1 MELSE
6 SRNQRYSPLGPV
18 AGLVL
23 IALLTALVAVALLP
37 GRLPPARNALAPVR
51 DFSAQRAMHHLVE
64 IARAPHPV
72 GSAEHD
78 RVRDYLL
85 AQLRALGLEVQLQ
98 AGTGRMH
105 DHGIETVGHVEN
117 IVARLRGS
125 DPAGKAL
132 LLSAHYD
139 SVYLAPG
146 AADNGASVAAIL
158 ESVRALRAGPRL
170 RNDVI
175 VLFTDGEEIGLL
187 GAELFTH
194 HPWVA
199 DVGMVL
205 NFDFRGSGGP
215 MWMFETSGGNARM
228 VAALASG
235 ASDPMGSSALFDI
248 YQLLPN
254 DTDMT
259 AFKAAGLHGLNFAAI
274 DRAYTYHSP
283 LDTVD
288 RVDPG
293 TLQHLG
299 ELMLTATRSFSDD
312 YLAGLSAPDSV
323 FFNVPGLGMLH
334 YRDTWVGMFSAL
346 ALGAVALAL
355 VPAVRR
361 GQTRMRSIAA
371 AAAGQLA
378 TLLMLAI
385 ASQVLWQVVVLLHPE
400 YVLFND
406 LYNSRWYLLALV
418 GLVVAGFAW
427 MQTGWRRRLGAGA
440 EQYGALLFAACC
452 LLVSTWLL
460 PGFSYLFAWPL
471 LCMALA
477 EISIAR
483 WPLLQRR
490 SEARY
495 ALLLVASLPTLFF
508 FAPLVRMVYLGLGP
522 QLPFPTAFVLGLALT
537 LLSPLLLPLTRR
549 FLLPAL
555 PLAIGV
561 LLLGVGSAT
570 TRFDSRHPLPSH
582 LFLALDGSS
591 GRTLWLSRADEL
603 DEWNKRLF
611 PANAAPV
618 AEPALFGPDSQP
630 LWVGSAIPV
639 PTLLPPA
646 IEVLSDKRE
655 GSRRRVAF
663 RVRSR
668 REAASLTAR
677 LDGTPVLASSVDGHH
692 VPSDPDG
699 LWKLESYG
707 VGDDWLRVEVEVAA
721 GKPFQLRIYDESYR
735 LPHGS
740 VPPRPVYL
748 VADSNRPSSDTVR
761 TVQIRKFN

>member
-1 MELSE
+1 MEDFK
-6 SRNQRYSPLGPV
+6 SRYLPLGPLGSLLLL
-18 AGLVL
+18 GLL
-23 IALLTALVAVALLP
+23 IALVALALLP
-37 GRLPPARNALAPVR
+37 GQLPQVRDASAPARE
-51 DFSAQRAMHHLVE
+51 FSAQRALLQVAE
-64 IARAPHPV
+64 IAKAPHPV

-85 AQLRALGLEVQLQ
+85 AQLRTMGLEVQLQ
-98 AGTGRMH
+98 AGTGRLYEN
-105 DHGIETVGHVEN
+105 GIQTLGHVEN
-117 IVARLRGS
+117 VVARLRGS

-139 SVYLAPG
+139 SVYLGPG
-146 AADNGASVAAIL
+146 AADNGASVGAVL
-158 ESVRALRAGPRL
+158 ETLRALRAGPPL
-170 RNDVI
+170 RNDII
-175 VLFTDGEEIGLL
+175 VLFTDGEEVGLL

-215 MWMFETSGGNARM
+215 MWMFETSGGNSRM

-288 RVDPG
+288 RLDPG
-293 TLQHLG
+293 TVQHLG
-299 ELMLTATRSFSDD
+299 ELMLTATRSFSDN
-312 YLAGLSAPDSV
+312 YLAGLAAPDSV

-346 ALGAVALAL
+346 ALGMVILALAL
-355 VPAVRR
+355 AIRG
-361 GQTRMRSIAA
+361 GQTRLRRIVA

-378 TLLMLAI
+378 TLLLLAI

-400 YVLFND
+400 YSLFND
-406 LYNSRWYLLALV
+406 TYNSRWYLLALV

-427 MQTGWRRRLGAGA
+427 MQAGWRRRLGASA
-440 EQYGALLFAACC
+440 EQLGALLFGACC
-452 LLVSTWLL
+452 LLISTGFL

-471 LCMALA
+471 LFMATA
-477 EISIAR
+477 EVIIAR
-483 WPLLQRR
+483 WPMLQRR
-490 SEARY
+490 PEWRT
-495 ALLLVASLPTLFF
+495 ALLLIASLPTLVF
-508 FAPLVRMVYLGLGP
+508 FAPLVRMVYLGIGP
-522 QLPFPTAFVLGLALT
+522 QLPLPTAFLLGLALT
-537 LLSPLLLPLTRR
+537 LLSPLLLLLTRR
-549 FLLPAL
+549 FILPVV

-561 LLLGVGSAT
+561 LWLGVGSAT
-570 TRFDSRHPLPSH
+570 ASFDASHPLPSH

-591 GRTLWLSRADEL
+591 GRTVWLSRADEL
-603 DEWNKRLF
+603 DEWNKGLF

-618 AEPALFGPDSQP
+618 AEPNLFGPDSQP
-630 LWVGSAIPV
+630 LWVGTAASDPA
-639 PTLLPPA
+639 LLPPA
-646 IEVLSDKRE
+646 IDVLSDERD
-655 GSRRRVAF
+655 GDRRRVAF
-663 RVRSR
+663 RVRSQR
-668 REAASLTAR
+668 KAASLTAR
-677 LDGTPVLASSVDGHH
+677 VDGTPVLASSVDGHR
-692 VPSDPDG
+692 VPTDPAG
-699 LWKLESYG
+699 HWKLETYG
-707 VGDDWLRVEVEVAA
+707 MGDEWLRIDVQVAA
-721 GKPFQLRIYDESYR
+721 GTAFQLRIYDESYL
-735 LPHGS
+735 LPPGS
-740 VPPRPVYL
+740 LPARPANL